1 MKQFFFVLAVCCLV
15 GPAVYIE
22 AQTSVVVVSKSPDT
36 FAGQTVTIF
45 IDGQK
50 KLSIS
55 RNNTKFEVIVP
66 DGNHTIYASQGLFK
80 SNSFTFSAN
89 SSRIEFRTVTQGLGM
104 KLNKIGET
112 PLAAAAQTAP
122 VAAPATAA
130 APTTTSRSSQGSS
143 NIESALNKAA
153 EDLMSE
159 MKENSTV
166 AVLSVSSRDR
176 DMREFVL
183 EELAYILVD
192 SGMFKVVDRRN
203 LDTIRGEQNFQLGGE
218 VDDGSAVSIGKML
231 GANIVITGSI
241 SGTETT
247 RRLRLK
253 ALDVTT
259 AEIIA
264 MASESF

>member
-1 MKQFFFVLAVCCLV
+1 MAV
-15 GPAVYIE
+15 PAVHIQ

-36 FAGQTVTIF
+36 FAGQTVTIYV
-45 IDGQK
+45 DGQK

-55 RNNTKFEVIVP
+55 QNNTKFEIVVP
-66 DGNHTIYASQGLFK
+66 DGSHTIYASQGLFK
-80 SNSFTFSAN
+80 SNTFTFSAN
-89 SSRIEFRTVTQGLGM
+89 SSRIEFRTITQGLGM

-112 PLAAAAQTAP
+112 PLMAADP
-122 VAAPATAA
+122 GSSGSGRVVAAPAAA
-130 APTTTSRSSQGSS
+130 RGAQRNS

-153 EDLMSE
+153 EDLMAE

-176 DMREFVL
+176 EMREFVL

-218 VDDGSAVSIGKML
+218 VDDGSAVSIGKLL

-241 SGTETT
+241 SGTEAT

-259 AEIIA
+259 AEIVA
-264 MASESF
+264 MASEQF